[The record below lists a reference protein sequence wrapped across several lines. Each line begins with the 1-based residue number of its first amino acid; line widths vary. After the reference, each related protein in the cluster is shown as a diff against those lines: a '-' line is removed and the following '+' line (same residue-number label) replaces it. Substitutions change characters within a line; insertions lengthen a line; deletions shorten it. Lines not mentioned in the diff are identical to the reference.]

1 MNVFRF
7 HKMQGTGNDF
17 VVLDNRKL
25 NLSIDK
31 IIEHTP
37 KLCDRK
43 YGIGADGLLVL
54 ESPQID
60 GVDFTMIYRNADGS
74 DAGMCGNG
82 ARCLTMYAAHHG
94 FNQSMN
100 FNVHN
105 SIYCAYVE
113 KKERN
118 STIHFPNVKSP
129 NWIEIDNEQLVQ
141 VYPNTEHVVCISEKS
156 IMENEEWLIKKG
168 SKIRHSEKLNPPGTN
183 VNFVCIEN
191 DQNILLQTYER
202 GVENLTL
209 ACGTGAIA
217 AAISTHFI
225 SHLKN
230 DEYSINI
237 RVKGGNLRVS
247 FGYNSESET
256 YEMVTLKGSAEFVYE
271 GTISI

>member
-1 MNVFRF
+1 M
-7 HKMQGTGNDF
+7 
-17 VVLDNRKL
+17 VLDNRKP
-25 NLSIDK
+25 NLSIEK

-43 YGIGADGLLVL
+43 YGIGADGLLIL

-94 FNQSMN
+94 FNQSMK

-105 SIYCAYVE
+105 CIYSAYVE
-113 KKERN
+113 KKKQN
-118 STIHFPNVKSP
+118 STIYFPSVKSP

-141 VYPNTEHVVCISEKS
+141 VYPNTEHVVYLSGKS
-156 IMENEEWLIKKG
+156 IIENEEWLIKQG

-183 VNFVCIEN
+183 VNFVYIKN

-217 AAISTHFI
+217 AAISAHFI
-225 SHLKN
+225 SHSKN
-230 DEYSINI
+230 GEYSKDIG
-237 RVKGGNLRVS
+237 VKGGNLKVS

-271 GTISI
+271 GTINI